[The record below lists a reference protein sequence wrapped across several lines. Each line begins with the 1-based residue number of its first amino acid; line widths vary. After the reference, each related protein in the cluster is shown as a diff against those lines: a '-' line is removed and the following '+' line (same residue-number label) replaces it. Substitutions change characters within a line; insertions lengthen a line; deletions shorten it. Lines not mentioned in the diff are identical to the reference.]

1 MLKKMKIGGKLS
13 LAFGVLLLIFAGVG
27 AMSWMNMSGVQREAR
42 SLADEAVP
50 EMTAAASVQQAAQS
64 VMYEIRGYGYTYET
78 QYLERG
84 RQNLIEIR
92 NRLKAAS
99 DLAAKY
105 PSLVRLRENAAKA
118 SAAVEQYAALVDRT
132 EAAVQAIAAARAG
145 GNTAQQAFFRQAEA
159 YLASQNEALEG
170 HIQAGDGAD
179 RLRDRAKKISQIN
192 GVIDLGNSIRIANF
206 QGQATR
212 NPALLEEAMK
222 AFDRVDAILAE
233 IKSATVQQ
241 RNLDQLDGIGKAGEE
256 YKTALAEILKEW
268 NFLEALETER
278 GTAAASVL
286 ALADEVVR
294 TGAANAGKIAES
306 AVSSLASTILVILVV
321 TVVAVLLGAGIAF
334 AMTRSLTVPLKRVAE
349 LAGRARDGDFT
360 IEREDFHIVNRD
372 ELGMMA
378 DALAEMVSSQR
389 EMIRELKEKSVH
401 LSAISEET
409 AASTEEVTSTTSEV
423 AESNA
428 KLAEQT
434 RGGRANAIESSQV
447 MLEMSSLI
455 QIAQSLASNADKSS
469 KDMADAA
476 SEGGETVLKTIERM
490 ENIKNSVQETEELL
504 TQLDAY
510 SQRIGVVGD
519 TITGLA
525 DQTNLLAL
533 NAAIE
538 AARAGEAGRGFAVVA
553 EEVRKLAE
561 QSQQGAHEVAELV
574 SKILDGTRSAVS
586 SMRKSREGVEEGVT
600 IAHVA
605 GDALERIRNA
615 IGSSIEDIRKIITTT
630 DEEVAKSDKVI
641 ALIDATASVME
652 NTDDHVQNLAASM
665 EETAA
670 AMENVA
676 TGSQEVSSTAEDLRE
691 MTERFKVE
699 KDEGW
704 LQPAEASGTKKL
716 ALVGR

>member
-1 MLKKMKIGGKLS
+1 MFKRMKIGSKLS
-13 LAFGVLLLIFAGVG
+13 LAFGTLLLIFTGVG
-27 AMSWMNMSGVQREAR
+27 ATSWMNMSGVQQQAR
-42 SLADEAVP
+42 SLAEEAVP
-50 EMTAAASVQQAAQS
+50 EMVVAASVQQAAQS
-64 VMYEIRGYGYTYET
+64 VIYEIRGYGYTFEPE
-78 QYLERG
+78 YLELG
-84 RQNLIEIR
+84 RRNLVEIR
-92 NRLKAAS
+92 NRLKAAA

-105 PSLVRLRENAAKA
+105 PALVHLRENAEKA
-118 SAAVEQYAALVDRT
+118 SAAVAQYTSLVDRT
-132 EAAVQAIAAARAG
+132 EASVRDIDAARAAG
-145 GNTAQQAFFRQAEA
+145 DDAQSEFFRQAQT
-159 YLASQNEALEG
+159 YLATQNEALEG

-179 RLRDRAKKISQIN
+179 RLRDRVRKINKIN
-192 GVIDLGNSIRIANF
+192 DVIDLGNSIRIANF
-206 QGQATR
+206 RGQATR

-222 AFDRVDAILAE
+222 TFDRVNAFLAE
-233 IKSATVQQ
+233 IRSATTQQ
-241 RNLDQLDGIGKAGEE
+241 FNLDQLDGIRRAGEA
-256 YKTALAEILKEW
+256 YKGVLEVILKEW
-268 NFLEALETER
+268 NRLEELEKER
-278 GTAAASVL
+278 GTVAESVL

-294 TGAANAGKIAES
+294 TGAANAGKIAEN
-306 AVSSLASTILVILVV
+306 AVSSLGSTILVILIA
-321 TVVAVLLGAGIAF
+321 TVVAVLLGAVVAF
-334 AMTRSLTVPLKRVAE
+334 TMTRSLTKPLIRVAE

-360 IEREDFHIVNRD
+360 IERTDFHITNRD
-372 ELGMMA
+372 ELGTMA
-378 DALAEMVSSQR
+378 DALAEMVESQR
-389 EMIRELKEKSVH
+389 GMIRELKEKSLH

-409 AASTEEVTSTTSEV
+409 AASTEEVTSTTNEV

-434 RGGRANAIESSQV
+434 RGGRANAVESSKV

-469 KDMADAA
+469 LVMSEAADQ
-476 SEGGETVLKTIERM
+476 GYETVTKTVEHM
-490 ENIKNSVQETEELL
+490 ETIKGSVQETEELL

-561 QSQQGAHEVAELV
+561 QSQQGAREVAELV

-586 SMRKSREGVEEGVT
+586 SMRKSREGVEEGVS

-605 GDALERIRNA
+605 GDALERIRKA
-615 IGSSIEDIRKIITTT
+615 IGGSIEDIRKIIRTT
-630 DEEVAKSDKVI
+630 DEEVAKSEKVI
-641 ALIDATASVME
+641 SMIDATASVME
-652 NTDDHVQNLAASM
+652 TTDDHVQNLAASM

-676 TGSQEVSSTAEDLRE
+676 TGSQEVSETSEDLRR

-699 KDEGW
+699 RDDDSPS
-704 LQPAEASGTKKL
+704 LTL
-716 ALVGR
+716 ALSSGKRS